1 MKIAT
6 TTWAKRKQTRNEHKS
21 NKNDLWS
28 QRTPDGRTEKSKDK
42 TDPEQI
48 KTRETGQK
56 AKRRHI
62 HNLQGPQGR
71 GHRYTKQPTL
81 YLFSSARQM
90 FTILV
95 KRTPRK
101 DKENKQFGAIWA

>member
-1 MKIAT
+1 MNTKAT
-6 TTWAKRKQTRNEHKS
+6 KMIYGHKELLTVGRK
-21 NKNDLWS
+21 
-28 QRTPDGRTEKSKDK
+28 KSKDK

-56 AKRRHI
+56 AERRHI